1 MVEVNKS
8 CWIFDP
14 DIPAEYTKK
23 VDYGKRKYTAINP
36 HYQIMQATEKWGPYG
51 GKWGVRDCKHSYR
64 DVVIEKTDRKTGEV
78 TEESK
83 TQEVCLDA
91 VFFYPGEDGQ
101 EICFEISVDSIWVPH
116 GDNRKKLLTDLTTKA
131 LSKLGSAAS
140 IFLGELSN
148 PENRRKPSP
157 GGQQTGNGKPE
168 SQSKFK
174 EVAGCLTEKQ
184 FNMLMAIVKKSP
196 LVQSGKLK
204 AYTALC
210 NIYQNKFSE
219 VKLPDKDGVLLL
231 NHIPKN
237 KVDKMKAATEYFVEQ
252 EFENYEDDLP
262 F

>member
-1 MVEVNKS
+1 MVEVNRN

-14 DIPAEYTKK
+14 EIPMEYTKK
-23 VDYGKRKYTAINP
+23 VDYGKRKYTSINP
-36 HYQIMQATEKWGPYG
+36 HYQIMQATEKWGSYG

-78 TEESK
+78 TEETK
-83 TQEVCLDA
+83 AQEICLDA
-91 VFFYPGEDGQ
+91 VFFYPGDDGQ
-101 EICFEISVDSIWVPH
+101 EISFEISVDAIWVPH

-131 LSKLGSAAS
+131 LSKLGSGAS

-157 GGQQTGNGKPE
+157 AGQQGGNGKLDP
-168 SQSKFK
+168 QSKFK
-174 EVAGCLTEKQ
+174 QIESCLTEKQ
-184 FNMLMAIVKKSP
+184 FSMLMAIVKKSP

-210 NIYQNKFSE
+210 NIYQNKFPD

-231 NHIPKN
+231 NHITKN
-237 KVDKMKAATEYFVEQ
+237 QVDAMKAATESFIEQ
-252 EFENYEDDLP
+252 EFETCDDLP